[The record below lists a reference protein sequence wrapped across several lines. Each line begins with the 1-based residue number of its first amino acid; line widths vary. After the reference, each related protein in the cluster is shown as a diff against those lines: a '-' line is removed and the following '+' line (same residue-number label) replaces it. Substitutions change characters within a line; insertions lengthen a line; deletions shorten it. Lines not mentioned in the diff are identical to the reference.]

1 MIWYYTIYTH
11 TILTQ
16 YGHNKHYHYITNN
29 RSFVGSSSQLQAE
42 DPKWEPADGMKWEEK
57 DWEGALSKLQQEAEK
72 SMDSKIAELT
82 ANIEKVGK

>member
-1 MIWYYTIYTH
+1 MLSRSVAVVSLAVSASAFSPVVTP
-11 TILTQ
+11 
-16 YGHNKHYHYITNN
+16 

-42 DPKWEPADGMKWEEK
+42 DPKWEPADGMKWEEN